1 MITPK
6 DIENKTMS
14 PEKRKSAK
22 NDYFAFYVGRPLS
35 YILTIP
41 FLYTNISPNAVS
53 LISIIPIIIGFVLMC
68 IGTTKT
74 MLIAGWLMFFLWNLL
89 DGVDGNIARYKK
101 QFSKMGSVYDAMSG
115 YIAMVLSFFGWG
127 VAAAHNPGLFQS
139 IVQLPMDFYII
150 LGALSGIFVIFP
162 RFIMHKAITTLGD
175 QGSMK
180 TVKDAGEWEKL
191 YGSQSDAD
199 MAMLSILAFWCGCD
213 EEQMDRIF
221 RTTGLMHDKW
231 DRKQAGTTY
240 GAISIRNAVN
250 SCAAVYTPVNAQ
262 DIVDEEFSKL
272 DEDDYIEFQP
282 DLSKITV
289 TLEEMAP
296 HTNARYGRNEI
307 GMGNMF
313 ADYGRNT
320 VRIALAAK
328 KLRNVRT
335 INISQL
341 APDLGNLH
349 QDVICTL
356 KLSSGSVCHNVNASK
371 LL

>member
-1 MITPK
+1 MMNMMTGAVAINGGVGVMEIRQPKMAEVVEQVSTVAADVAQNAHITLRELKEKIDAVVEQKLPTFK
-6 DIENKTMS
+6 TLMEQKPVAVAQTTVNDASLTVYENG
-14 PEKRKSAK
+14 
-22 NDYFAFYVGRPLS
+22 Y
-35 YILTIP
+35 
-41 FLYTNISPNAVS
+41 AVYEVDGAHTVMAVERCGDCRYDFTDGTYQ
-53 LISIIPIIIGFVLMC
+53 IIPAEEFENM
-68 IGTTKT
+68 
-74 MLIAGWLMFFLWNLL
+74 
-89 DGVDGNIARYKK
+89 
-101 QFSKMGSVYDAMSG
+101 
-115 YIAMVLSFFGWG
+115 
-127 VAAAHNPGLFQS
+127 
-139 IVQLPMDFYII
+139 
-150 LGALSGIFVIFP
+150 
-162 RFIMHKAITTLGD
+162 
-175 QGSMK
+175 
-180 TVKDAGEWEKL
+180 EW
-191 YGSQSDAD
+191 
-199 MAMLSILAFWCGCD
+199 
-213 EEQMDRIF
+213 
-221 RTTGLMHDKW
+221 
-231 DRKQAGTTY
+231 
-240 GAISIRNAVN
+240 SIRLLMEG
-250 SCAAVYTPVNAQ
+250 
-262 DIVDEEFSKL
+262 EEFSKL